1 MDIENQALNAIAMQM
16 HSNCNARY
24 MQRKVYILYIHYR
37 SYIVVSKT
45 KFSPTANNKNK
56 RKALSLQKHN
66 NKQTM
71 SNIINY
77 KNFVHS
83 LAMNGE
89 DRIFLNS
96 DEDKAIIVLVQLI
109 QNTQQ
114 ELRIFAGNLC
124 NHIGDNTDYIIA
136 ISEFVER
143 GGVVKILLNNYDSTC
158 AKNSNLFKRLAYYI
172 AQGKNIL
179 VKETNAK
186 PYRTSDIEKKEIHFT
201 VGDHMAYR
209 IETDIEKRTAECNF
223 NSPQVAKGIADFFDV
238 LFDAEESQDIDIM
251 GLFYDADR

>member
-1 MDIENQALNAIAMQM
+1 MKSIAE
-16 HSNCNARY
+16 Y
-24 MQRKVYILYIHYR
+24 KV
-37 SYIVVSKT
+37 
-45 KFSPTANNKNK
+45 
-56 RKALSLQKHN
+56 
-66 NKQTM
+66 
-71 SNIINY
+71 
-77 KNFVHS
+77 FVHT
-83 LAMNGE
+83 LARNSE

-143 GGVVKILLNNYDSTC
+143 GGVVRILLNNYDSTC

-179 VKETNAK
+179 IKETNTK
-186 PYRTSDIEKKEIHFT
+186 PYRTSDVEKKEVHFT

-223 NSPQVAKGIADFFDV
+223 NSPQVAKGIADFFDE
-238 LFDAEESQDIDIM
+238 LFEVEESKDIDIK
-251 GLFYDADR
+251 GLFYDANR